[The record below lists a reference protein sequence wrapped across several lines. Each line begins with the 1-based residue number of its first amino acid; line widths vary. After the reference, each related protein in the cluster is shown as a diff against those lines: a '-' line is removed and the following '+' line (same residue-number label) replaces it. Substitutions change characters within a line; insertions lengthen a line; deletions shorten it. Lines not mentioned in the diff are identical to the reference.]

1 MAAPSHVTEQLPGC
15 SQMFPGSYF
24 RHSLPRSAC
33 QNLNA
38 SRGRRRPSPGGSTLR
53 RRSQEHGGCP
63 GPGGEGACSGAGC
76 CAETQLGAA
85 GRECPG
91 AGLRLQPRRGLPRAA
106 GSVRQHRLP
115 GHQLRARHS
124 ASQRHGE
131 ARGGTSWAVG
141 GAWLAQRGVAST
153 GVPNPC
159 QRGGVFWEGVASCG
173 FDMLLRGGACL
184 PPGWPITG
192 GGRGHPPSGRGT

>member
-1 MAAPSHVTEQLPGC
+1 MAAPSHVTGRLPGC

-38 SRGRRRPSPGGSTLR
+38 SRGRRRLSPGGSTLR
-53 RRSQEHGGCP
+53 RRSQEHGGC
-63 GPGGEGACSGAGC
+63 PGGEGACSGAGC

-85 GRECPG
+85 GRESPG
-91 AGLRLQPRRGLPRAA
+91 TGLRLQPRRGLPRAA
-106 GSVRQHRLP
+106 GSVRHHRLP
-115 GHQLRARHS
+115 GHQLRARGA

-141 GAWLAQRGVAST
+141 VAKRRLGRAARGGAWLAQRGVASA

-159 QRGGVFWEGVASCG
+159 
-173 FDMLLRGGACL
+173 
-184 PPGWPITG
+184 
-192 GGRGHPPSGRGT
+192 